1 MIYQIAIKS
10 NDKYLQKIEKAPIP
24 QHTNH
29 AIFQLTGAL
38 RNLVSEE
45 TNYESFISSTAI
57 QQLCQCLEL
66 FTADLDIVSN
76 ISRILR

>member
-1 MIYQIAIKS
+1 M
-10 NDKYLQKIEKAPIP
+10 P

-29 AIFQLTGAL
+29 AVFQLTGAL
-38 RNLVSEE
+38 RNLISEE
-45 TNYESFISSTAI
+45 SNYEIFISSGAV
-57 QQLCQCLEL
+57 QQLCQGLEL

>member
-1 MIYQIAIKS
+1 M
-10 NDKYLQKIEKAPIP
+10 P

-38 RNLVSEE
+38 RNLISEE
-45 TNYESFISSTAI
+45 SNFEIFISSAAI
-57 QQLCQCLEL
+57 HQLCQSLEL
-66 FTADLDIVSN
+66 FSADLDIVSN

>member
-1 MIYQIAIKS
+1 M
-10 NDKYLQKIEKAPIP
+10 P

-38 RNLVSEE
+38 RNLISEE
-45 TNYESFISSTAI
+45 SNYEAFIVSGAV
-57 QQLCQCLEL
+57 QQLCQSLEL
-66 FTADLDIVSN
+66 FINDLDIVSN